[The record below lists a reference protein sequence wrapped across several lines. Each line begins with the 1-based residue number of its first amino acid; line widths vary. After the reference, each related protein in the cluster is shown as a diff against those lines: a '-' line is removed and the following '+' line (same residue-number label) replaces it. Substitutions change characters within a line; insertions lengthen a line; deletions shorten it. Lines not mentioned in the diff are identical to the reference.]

1 MSFGHIDTGARRLT
15 TAVMTRRSS
24 GPCTTKAGSAS
35 YRACNTTKQPFEE
48 LLLRAESVGNTAEG
62 IKLHESASLPRTV
75 HESASLPRTV
85 LRRASHKL
93 QA

>member
-15 TAVMTRRSS
+15 TTVMTRRST
-24 GPCTTKAGSAS
+24 GPCTTKADSAS
-35 YRACNTTKQPFEE
+35 CLACNTTKQPFEE

-75 HESASLPRTV
+75 LH
-85 LRRASHKL
+85 RASHKL